1 MTGKRNKIEIIMK
14 IEIRSESVVIARGL
28 LSSVT
33 RRPLPLAVARDSF
46 CLDCAE
52 NSGDD
57 WCWRAPGGLGKLS
70 QLSGIL
76 EIQWR
81 NVEIVLAIW

>member
-1 MTGKRNKIEIIMK
+1 MIKKIEMV
-14 IEIRSESVVIARGL
+14 RSESAVIARGL

-52 NSGDD
+52 NSGED
-57 WCWRAPGGLGKLS
+57 
-70 QLSGIL
+70 
-76 EIQWR
+76 
-81 NVEIVLAIW
+81 